1 MEKLMK
7 GDPMPFYSQMRKR
20 CINSKEFSD
29 IQFLIG
35 PRREPVFAHRA
46 VLAARSEVFRTVL
59 RQKGASVD
67 KNQPLILEDEKTEVF
82 LTMLDFMYTNC
93 CTLTYELA
101 PHVLAAANEYG
112 LDGLRRITSKFM
124 ADNITTETACA
135 IIDSAVLNQ
144 QKELV
149 KRVLTF
155 IEEHTEDCFASQS
168 FLEISDATVSF
179 LLRSDLLRIDELE
192 ILNYIK

>member
-1 MEKLMK
+1 
-7 GDPMPFYSQMRKR
+7 
-20 CINSKEFSD
+20 
-29 IQFLIG
+29 
-35 PRREPVFAHRA
+35 
-46 VLAARSEVFRTVL
+46 
-59 RQKGASVD
+59 
-67 KNQPLILEDEKTEVF
+67 
-82 LTMLDFMYTNC
+82 MYTNC

-101 PHVLAAANEYG
+101 PAVLSAANEYG

-124 ADNITTETACA
+124 ADNITVENACT

-168 FLEISDATVSF
+168 FLEISDATVAF